1 MNMTEKDTPFKPST
15 TQKIFK
21 NAANVQL
28 RGNTYDARHMD
39 SFLGS
44 GFGDRSVQFAEHP
57 HLSGPRN
64 AQSARSSPG
73 GGGGSNM
80 VNFLMSGSSSQIRP
94 SVSFLSMGR
103 EEYKQIKYTDE
114 MDGPSPM

>member
-28 RGNTYDARHMD
+28 RGSTYDAKHLD
-39 SFLGS
+39 KFLGS
-44 GFGDRSVQFAEHP
+44 GFGDKSLQLNEHTM
-57 HLSGPRN
+57 GGRN
-64 AQSARSSPG
+64 AQSARASPG

-94 SVSFLSMGR
+94 SVSFLSMSR
-103 EEYKQIKYTDE
+103 KDYKQIKYTDE